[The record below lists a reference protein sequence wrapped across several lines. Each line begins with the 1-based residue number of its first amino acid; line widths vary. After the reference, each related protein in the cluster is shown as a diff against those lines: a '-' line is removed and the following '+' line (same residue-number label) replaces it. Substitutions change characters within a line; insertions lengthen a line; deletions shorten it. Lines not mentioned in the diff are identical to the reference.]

1 MKKHAFSFWLL
12 FVTAIGATAQNDQ
25 SLFIGPGIGFDHG
38 GFGAKLEFQ
47 PEKHVGIFG
56 GLGYNLAGAGANGGV
71 IFNILPGK
79 RVTPVL
85 TAMYGYNAVIQVTY
99 LDGKDYGV
107 YNGLTAG
114 AGIDIKLGRSKKS
127 KINVNLLIPL
137 RNAAFFND
145 YNNLRQ
151 NGEIKQDMVPVAI
164 SMGWNY
170 NLLWRRGE

>member
-1 MKKHAFSFWLL
+1 MRKHIISFWLF
-12 FVTAIGATAQNDQ
+12 FVIAIGTSAQSDQ

-47 PEKHVGIFG
+47 PEKHVGVFG
-56 GLGYNLAGAGANGGV
+56 GLGYNLVGVGTNGGI
-71 IFNILPGK
+71 IFNFLPEK

-107 YNGLTAG
+107 YSGLTVG
-114 AGIDIKLGRSKKS
+114 AGVDIKLGRSKKS
-127 KINVNLLIPL
+127 KINVNLLIPF
-137 RNAAFFND
+137 RNAAFFKD

-151 NGEIKQDMVPVAI
+151 NGEIRQEMVPVAFSI
-164 SMGWNY
+164 GWNY
-170 NLLWRRGE
+170 NLLYRR